1 MDVVRLLGRHRNS
14 GLPVVDDDKLVEVV
28 CETDL
33 IRREAARSPDPPGH
47 DGSGSPH

>member
-14 GLPVVDDDKLVEVV
+14 GLPVVHDGKLVEVV

-33 IRREAARSPDPPGH
+33 IRRERPGPQTPGH
-47 DGSGSPH
+47 DGSGSPR